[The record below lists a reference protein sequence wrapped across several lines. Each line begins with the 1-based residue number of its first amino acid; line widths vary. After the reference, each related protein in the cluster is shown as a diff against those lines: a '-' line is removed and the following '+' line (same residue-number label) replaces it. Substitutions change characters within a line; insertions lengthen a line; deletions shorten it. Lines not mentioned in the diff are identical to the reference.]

1 MAHKIKTRVD
11 NTNPNKNKI
20 ATLIGFQ
27 QKPEQFYQ
35 DLLLFKV
42 ELDGVEQELHK
53 VLEKVFDKFDADE
66 RNIKLLTKE
75 VSLMKEQ
82 NKMLLQAIKTL
93 DTRLHKLE
101 NLGNI

>member
-1 MAHKIKTRVD
+1 MAHKIKTRVE
-11 NTNPNKNKI
+11 TSNPNKNKI
-20 ATLIGFQ
+20 ATLIGLN
-27 QKPEQFYQ
+27 KPEQFYQ

-82 NKMLLQAIKTL
+82 NKMLLEAIKTL

-101 NLGNI
+101 NLGNL

>member
-1 MAHKIKTRVD
+1 MAHKIKTRPD

-20 ATLIGFQ
+20 AGLIGLN
-27 QKPEQFYQ
+27 KPEQFYQ